1 MVTPG
6 IDALGS
12 RADRDVNL
20 SLVAEAGFFACPN
33 TGAIARK
40 IGHLGHSRSRSLF
53 HSRPDNPGGPRP
65 GKRER
70 PFMF

>member
-20 SLVAEAGFFACPN
+20 SLVAEAGFFACPKYWGDCQEN
-33 TGAIARK
+33 
-40 IGHLGHSRSRSLF
+40 
-53 HSRPDNPGGPRP
+53 RPSWPQ
-65 GKRER
+65 
-70 PFMF
+70 